1 MWPLNSLPT
10 IIPPLCAHHSSVYL
24 ICRWGWPGTRRWLPS
39 AGLRAATVP
48 DPVAWA
54 GKWGRSIPVRGIHSH
69 ALGATELRPLLR
81 ARTGRRTRMSNRR
94 RPLTS
99 TPPADLSSFD
109 VAPFSQHTIRIY
121 RTAALV
127 WSPTHTHT
135 IREIHTFP
143 TCFVFICIRMAGLAT
158 GLPPVLMV
166 ELMLSLQTTVTIWRM
181 LRVALFIHGQR
192 SIAHTIYLHGMDT
205 PHTTSSTQDDD
216 QSQHSLHIYI
226 IIFPLQS
233 IK

>member
-1 MWPLNSLPT
+1 M
-10 IIPPLCAHHSSVYL
+10 
-24 ICRWGWPGTRRWLPS
+24 PS

-94 RPLTS
+94 RPQTS

-127 WSPTHTHT
+127 WSPTHTHNT
-135 IREIHTFP
+135 RDSHFRHV
-143 TCFVFICIRMAGLAT
+143 TC
-158 GLPPVLMV
+158 
-166 ELMLSLQTTVTIWRM
+166 
-181 LRVALFIHGQR
+181 
-192 SIAHTIYLHGMDT
+192 IYLYQDGR
-205 PHTTSSTQDDD
+205 TSNRTAAGTDGGSDVVVANDGHHLED
-216 QSQHSLHIYI
+216 VAGGSFY
-226 IIFPLQS
+226 PWPA
-233 IK
+233 

>member
-1 MWPLNSLPT
+1 MIPSTQLVQGLRCTTGLLSSPPPGSSWYYQVLIIIICVWPLNSLPT

-81 ARTGRRTRMSNRR
+81 ARTGRRARMSNRR

-99 TPPADLSSFD
+99 TPADLSSFD

-135 IREIHTFP
+135 QYARFTLFP
-143 TCFVFICIRMAGLAT
+143 RDLYLFVSG
-158 GLPPVLMV
+158 
-166 ELMLSLQTTVTIWRM
+166 W
-181 LRVALFIHGQR
+181 
-192 SIAHTIYLHGMDT
+192 
-205 PHTTSSTQDDD
+205 QD
-216 QSQHSLHIYI
+216 
-226 IIFPLQS
+226 
-233 IK
+233 

>member
-1 MWPLNSLPT
+1 M
-10 IIPPLCAHHSSVYL
+10 
-24 ICRWGWPGTRRWLPS
+24 PS

-81 ARTGRRTRMSNRR
+81 ARTRRRTRMSNRR

-127 WSPTHTHT
+127 WSPTHTHNT
-135 IREIHTFP
+135 RDSHFSH
-143 TCFVFICIRMAGLAT
+143 
-158 GLPPVLMV
+158 VLC
-166 ELMLSLQTTVTIWRM
+166 
-181 LRVALFIHGQR
+181 
-192 SIAHTIYLHGMDT
+192 IYLYQDGR
-205 PHTTSSTQDDD
+205 TSNRTAAGTDGGTDVVVANDGHHLEDVAGGSF
-216 QSQHSLHIYI
+216 Y
-226 IIFPLQS
+226 PWPA
-233 IK
+233 